1 MKPTQATILKSGAI
15 LTPVARAT
23 FVHLFEPDD
32 FGGNKK
38 YGLTLL
44 FSKGSDLT
52 PLKRAAHKAAKGKK
66 EYIDKVFKDGNER
79 AGKDGYGEVFEN
91 VTFISAK
98 TNFKPQVAK
107 KINGQVIPITDPS
120 EVYWGM
126 YVRAVV
132 TPHFYNITGN
142 KGVSFTLKSV
152 LKIRDG
158 EPLGGGSLDEDYAD
172 CEDSELADTG
182 TDNYDDQSSGE
193 DYWGKDSG
201 NPEYNDDDVDNFDDD
216 DDDDNFDDDDD
227 IPF

>member
-1 MKPTQATILKSGAI
+1 MKPTQAKILKSGAI

-52 PLKRAAHKAAKGKK
+52 TLKRAALKAAKGER
-66 EYIDKVFKDGNER
+66 EYIDKVFKDGDER

-172 CEDSELADTG
+172 CEDSELDTG

-201 NPEYNDDDVDNFDDD
+201 NPEDDDVDNFDDD
-216 DDDDNFDDDDD
+216 DD